1 MQQPILIG
9 IGGTNGSGKDSLGQ
23 ILADKHGFLFISMT
37 DMLRNELQRRRVP
50 TNRENM
56 RELSAAWRRESGLG
70 VLIDKAWAEYQKVA
84 EHYRGLVVAS
94 LRNPGE
100 NDRVHELGGAVV
112 WVDASPQIRYDR
124 ITSRGRID
132 DQRTFDE
139 FLQDEQAEM
148 HQSGDEATLNM
159 AGVKAKADITIENNE
174 QTIEAFEQLIS
185 KKLHDLLEQ

>member
-1 MQQPILIG
+1 M
-9 IGGTNGSGKDSLGQ
+9 
-23 ILADKHGFLFISMT
+23 
-37 DMLRNELQRRRVP
+37 
-50 TNRENM
+50 
-56 RELSAAWRRESGLG
+56 
-70 VLIDKAWAEYQKVA
+70 
-84 EHYRGLVVAS
+84 AS